1 MDAGISLRNSS
12 IEKKG
17 VCFVLFCLFAFFFG
31 FSHFHLLG
39 GVCVKSGLEKGRR
52 KKRIETT
59 KHKLNLETIPGE
71 RTAEEEEM
79 PNGSTLIQA
88 FGSLVYLVSAGLL
101 GLGCLVLRQAAP

>member
-1 MDAGISLRNSS
+1 MLAFRFGIPVLK
-12 IEKKG
+12 KKG
-17 VCFVLFCLFAFFFG
+17 FVLFCFVCLLFLWFLP
-31 FSHFHLLG
+31 FSLARWS
-39 GVCVKSGLEKGRR
+39 VCVKSGLEKGRR

>member
-1 MDAGISLRNSS
+1 MLAFRFGIPVLK
-12 IEKKG
+12 KKG
-17 VCFVLFCLFAFFFG
+17 FVLFCFVCLLFFG